1 MYTDKLDEIVNKYN
15 KMKPVDTKN
24 NTYINFGTES
34 NNKDLK
40 IQVGHY
46 VRISEYKNIF
56 AKGYNANWSK
66 VFVIKKVENTLPWT
80 YVISDL
86 NGEENVGM
94 FYEKQLLKK
103 TNQKEFR
110 IDKVTKRE
118 GNIYVKWKGYDH
130 LFNSW
135 IDKKDIA

>member
-1 MYTDKLDEIVNKYN
+1 MSISKNVYTDKLDEIVNKYN

-86 NGEENVGM
+86 NGVENVGM

-103 TNQKEFR
+103 SKSKR
-110 IDKVTKRE
+110 I
-118 GNIYVKWKGYDH
+118 
-130 LFNSW
+130 
-135 IDKKDIA
+135 